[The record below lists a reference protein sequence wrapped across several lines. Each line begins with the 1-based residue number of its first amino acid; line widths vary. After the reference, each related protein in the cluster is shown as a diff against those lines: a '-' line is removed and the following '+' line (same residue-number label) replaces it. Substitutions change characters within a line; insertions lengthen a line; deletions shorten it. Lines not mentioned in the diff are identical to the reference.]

1 LITRFA
7 IPRRRSRRALLL
19 TAPVAGVLA
28 LALCLTGSG
37 EVPQAAGQT
46 AGPEAVQTDDSVPVG
61 DVTMFGASPAEA
73 PGETWGVGQQNG
85 ESVLVRYTSSEG
97 WTVGPGFS
105 DASGSPLSEFQLD
118 LSESFRSNTP
128 SPLSGQMTANGSG
141 VLAGTVGK
149 GSTAREVLL
158 VRNPGGAFQ
167 ETAPLP
173 SAEEEASGEGTG
185 ESKGESEGKGE
196 RAALAEGEKL
206 FPTNSP
212 PMIAALNEADGEA
225 GALVV
230 PVDEGTGVDQAV
242 EHWNGKA
249 WTREQIEIPAESK
262 EAFEVLAIGAS
273 SPGNAWL
280 LAKLSPEYGAGAVA
294 LFRREL
300 GGGGEKT
307 VWQPVSLGTS
317 GEPGEPLS
325 VEGERFTVPSGDQS
339 QILTVTS
346 EGLWLDGVRREA
358 QAPTTFY
365 FEPSGEAPAGRVSA
379 VWCEV
384 PTSAPAGTQPCEH
397 SLPQALPTGP
407 SRSFA
412 WANSSNSEEKFG
424 ERVIT
429 GLPDGVSLRLD
440 GTSFE
445 SVLSLGGNT
454 GARYGA
460 AFSSAT
466 EGWLGK
472 ELLPVHVTRE
482 GAPEQFTAWPVSFRY
497 ALEALAPEPEAP
509 VGALS
514 SEALA
519 VGDRGEVARYVPGEG
534 WLPETLFGPGERRET
549 PRLRAVA
556 WPTPMRAYAVGDL
569 GQMWLWR
576 GETGLW
582 EPDPA
587 KPENFRG
594 NLLGIAFDPG
604 NSDRGYAVG
613 QDGVLLS
620 YGKTWTQEPE
630 QSAADP
636 EGLPSQVEGASFT
649 SIAFAGSEA
658 IVAYRKLISPGQNSY
673 EGGII
678 VNEGTGWHV
687 ETAAAEA
694 AGFVAKKSTSVPWA
708 VAGLPDGGAAFTS
721 QGEAGAQIF
730 ERQSAGSSWQAFS
743 YPGGFAP
750 GSLVLFREGSAL
762 RAIGTGGEPF
772 TFSAEDEPAPPPGF
786 PPTLVDPYP
795 LASNAERG
803 VLRQTANGWSDEEH
817 DLNDAG
823 EPPGEYTYYDTPY
836 QPDPIAAVLV
846 DPTGSQGWAVG
857 GLVDNEY
864 ALLDTADVYRYPAD
878 GTAPVGAGAST
889 VPTKAESAS
898 FAIGGGAQCAAPCAA
913 RAQTKIGPDVWLSD
927 AIVEAGEI
935 PGLEA
940 FVYTGPRLTTGE
952 TAGPPTVPV
961 PYTSEEQRYAA
972 LVGEH
977 QKVPVYTVASHTDLD
992 SAHSEGS
999 FEEAFGGFGLGFA
1012 AECGSSEGCE
1022 GAYYA
1027 KETSAGVRL
1036 LMLDDSAEVDATQ
1049 LEWLEGRLAEAKSAG
1064 KPAVVIGNADLET
1077 QIAAGDSAANEV
1089 ARVLVDD
1096 GASAYFFDSPEQNV
1110 QVPLH
1115 YGSGSIPS
1123 FGSGTLG
1130 YVNHLAEEKGGFIGA
1145 SGFLLA
1151 QVEVAKRN
1159 PATNVAPV
1167 TVELIPN
1174 VGELAME
1181 AEQGTLL
1188 RRSEV
1193 AAFEGLARR
1202 PLAGNRAH
1210 NRAIKPAQPETSPYI
1225 PIPSI
1230 CTGTQCAEGIFPEYE
1245 FTSSDEA
1252 VGGFVERNTASTEA
1266 NAVLQNSKGEPIREP
1281 HSKSGLFCAYNAG
1294 TTAVTLSAGGHSFS
1308 LPVTVQAGS
1317 VRQPCGTVPANAV
1330 DASQTAAPV
1339 PPPAPAPAPA
1349 GPTPAAG
1356 TTPPLPIPPPP
1367 AGVTVTAPTP
1377 APPTPSTPAPFFVQ
1391 PTTAAFLPAFVPVP
1405 VPTPARPTPPTG
1417 TSAVTS
1423 PVEAPEREEE
1433 QEAAPE
1439 SVSNEAV
1446 AYHAPEHEPS
1456 SAYLLGIVLLA
1467 AFAGASLGG
1476 RPGRKTRAV
1485 PATIST
1491 IRSQRRMSRR
1501 DGRWP

>member
-1 LITRFA
+1 VSSRRA
-7 IPRRRSRRALLL
+7 IPRRRRRRALLL
-19 TAPVAGVLA
+19 AAPAVGVLA
-28 LALCLTGSG
+28 LALGLPGSG
-37 EVPQAAGQT
+37 KVPQAVGQT
-46 AGPEAVQTDDSVPVG
+46 TGQEVAQTDDSIPVG
-61 DVTMFGASPAEA
+61 DVTMFGASPTEA
-73 PGETWGVGQQNG
+73 PAETWGVGQQDG

-97 WTVGPGFS
+97 WTLGPDFR
-105 DASGSPLSEFQLD
+105 DATGSPLSEFQLD
-118 LSESFRSNTP
+118 DSESFRSNTP
-128 SPLSGQMTANGSG
+128 SPLSGVMTADGAG

-149 GSTAREVLL
+149 GSTAQQVLL

-167 ETAPLP
+167 ETLPLTK
-173 SAEEEASGEGTG
+173 SEAALGEGEMTG
-185 ESKGESEGKGE
+185 
-196 RAALAEGEKL
+196 LAEGEKL

-212 PMIAALNEADGEA
+212 PMIAALDEVDGEA

-230 PVDEGTGVDQAV
+230 PVDEGTDVDPAV

-249 WTREQIEIPAESK
+249 WIREKIEIPVKSSEQ
-262 EAFEVLAIGAS
+262 FEVLAIGAS
-273 SPGNAWL
+273 APSNAWL
-280 LAKLSPEYGAGAVA
+280 LAKLSTEYGAGAVA
-294 LFRREL
+294 LFRRKL
-300 GGGGEKT
+300 GSGAEKT
-307 VWQPVSLGTS
+307 VWQPVSLKTG
-317 GEPGEPLS
+317 GEAGEPLT
-325 VEGERFTVPSGDQS
+325 VEEERFTIPSGDQS
-339 QILTVTS
+339 QILTVTPQ
-346 EGLWLDGVRREA
+346 GLWVDGLRREV

-365 FEPSGEAPAGRVSA
+365 FEPEGESAAGRVSA

-397 SLPQALPTGP
+397 SLPQALPTGS

-412 WANSSNSEEKFG
+412 WGSESNSADKFG

-429 GLPDGVSLRLD
+429 GLPDGISLRLQ

-445 SVLSLGGNT
+445 TVLSLGGNA

-472 ELLPVHVTRE
+472 ELLPVHLTRE
-482 GAPEQFTAWPVSFRY
+482 GTPAQFTAWPVSFRY

-509 VGALS
+509 VGAIS
-514 SEALA
+514 SEVLA
-519 VGDRGEVARYVPGEG
+519 VGDRGEVARYIPGQG
-534 WLPETLFGPGERRET
+534 WLPETLFRAGGHRAE

-556 WPTPMRAYAVGDL
+556 WPTPMRAYAVGDE
-569 GQMWLWR
+569 GTNGEPQMWLWR

-587 KPENFRG
+587 EPENFRG
-594 NLLGIAFDPG
+594 DLLGIAFDPD

-630 QSAADP
+630 QSAVDP
-636 EGLPSQVEGASFT
+636 EGLPSQVVGASFT
-649 SIAFAGSEA
+649 SIAFSGSEA
-658 IVAYRKLISPGQNSY
+658 IVAYRKLISPGQDSY

-678 VNEGTGWHV
+678 VNEGAGWRI

-694 AGFVAKKSTSVPWA
+694 AGFVAKKSTDVPWA

-721 QGEAGAQIF
+721 QGVAGAQIF
-730 ERQSAGSSWQAFS
+730 ERQSASSPWQAIP

-750 GSLVLFREGSAL
+750 GSLELFREGGSL

-772 TFSAEDEPAPPPGF
+772 TFSAEEEAAAPPGF
-786 PPTLVDPYP
+786 PPTLVKPYP
-795 LASNAERG
+795 LASNVERG
-803 VLRQTANGWSDEEH
+803 VLRQTATGWSDQEPEI
-817 DLNDAG
+817 NDAG
-823 EPPGEYTYYDTPY
+823 EPPGEYTYYDSPY
-836 QPDPIAAVLV
+836 EPDPIAAVLV
-846 DPTGSQGWAVG
+846 DSVGSQGWAVG
-857 GLVDNEY
+857 GLVDNRY
-864 ALLDTADVYRYPAD
+864 APLDTADVDRYPAD
-878 GTAPVGAGAST
+878 GTAPVGVGSAT
-889 VPTKAESAS
+889 VPTKPGEVS
-898 FAIGGGAQCAAPCAA
+898 FAVGGGAQCAAPCAT
-913 RAQTKIGPDVWLSD
+913 RADTKIGPDVWLSD
-927 AIVEAGEI
+927 AIGEADEDI
-935 PGLEA
+935 PGLQA
-940 FVYTGPRLTTGE
+940 FVYAGPRLTTGE

-961 PYTSEEQRYAA
+961 PYASEEQRYAA
-972 LVGEH
+972 ILDEH
-977 QKVPVYTVASHTDLD
+977 TKVPVYAVAAHTDLD
-992 SAHSEGS
+992 NAHSEGA
-999 FEEAFGGFGLGFA
+999 FEEAFGGFGWGFA
-1012 AECGSSEGCE
+1012 GGCAGSEGCE

-1027 KETSAGVRL
+1027 KETVGGVRL
-1036 LMLDDSAEVDATQ
+1036 IMLDDSAEVDSSQ
-1049 LEWLEGRLAEAKSAG
+1049 LTWLEGQLAEAKSAG
-1064 KPAVVIGNADLET
+1064 KPAVAIGNADLET
-1077 QIAAGDSAANEV
+1077 QMATGDSGATEV
-1089 ARVLVDD
+1089 ARVLVGD
-1096 GASAYFFDSPEQNV
+1096 GASAYFFAATEQNI
-1110 QVPLH
+1110 QIPLH
-1115 YGSGSIPS
+1115 YGGSSIPS

-1130 YVNHLAEEKGGFIGA
+1130 YVNHLAEENVGGFIGA

-1159 PATNVAPV
+1159 PQTNVAPV
-1167 TVELIPN
+1167 SVELIPN

-1188 RRSEV
+1188 HRSAV

-1202 PLAGNRAH
+1202 PRSGNRAH
-1210 NRAIKPAQPETSPYI
+1210 NRAIKPAEPETSPYI

-1230 CTGTQCAEGIFPEYE
+1230 CRGTQCAEGIFPEYE
-1245 FTSSDEA
+1245 FTSSDES
-1252 VGGFVERNTASTEA
+1252 VGGFVERNTASTEV
-1266 NAVLQNSKGEPIREP
+1266 NAVLQNSKGEPVREP

-1294 TTAVTLSAGGHSFS
+1294 TTTVTLSAGGHSFS

-1317 VRQPCGTVPANAV
+1317 VQQPCGTVPAKGV
-1330 DASQTAAPV
+1330 DASQNAPV

-1349 GPTPAAG
+1349 GPPPAAAG

-1367 AGVTVTAPTP
+1367 PATPLAAPTP
-1377 APPTPSTPAPFFVQ
+1377 VRITPPPAPPFFVQ
-1391 PTTAAFLPAFVPVP
+1391 PTTAAFIPAFVPVP

-1456 SAYLLGIVLLA
+1456 SAYLLGIILLA
-1467 AFAGASLGG
+1467 AFAGASLRG
-1476 RPGRKTRAV
+1476 RPGRGTRAV

-1491 IRSQRRMSRR
+1491 LRSQRRMSRR
-1501 DGRWP
+1501 SERLP